1 MHMHGRSGSSSW
13 RPWLLSL
20 AMDLAASRLVASG
33 AELSQQAARVA
44 AVHPALRGASAAEL
58 CLLQVQ
64 PRPCC
69 GACDD
74 VRRQSVGLSSAV
86 VPAYVHDSA
95 GCRPS

>member
-1 MHMHGRSGSSSW
+1 MLVACLPRGQRRARRGRSGSSSW

-58 CLLQVQ
+58 CLLQVR
-64 PRPCC
+64 PRP
-69 GACDD
+69 
-74 VRRQSVGLSSAV
+74 V
-86 VPAYVHDSA
+86 VVLVMTSDGRA
-95 GCRPS
+95 